1 MLYCVC
7 TRVMSYTS
15 IITLP
20 SPLPPQLMRINSEWD
35 KEYREQEE
43 AFRRYQFD
51 AQQAQS
57 ENHTIIARLK
67 EKIASLE
74 EERDRIQDE
83 LLKYQRELHTLRER
97 LAVSESM
104 KVTTGGMPME
114 EELSLL
120 RQQVILRLGESTAPP
135 PHGPYPSQSS
145 IFPTH
150 LTEIFMVDIH
160 MIHTTVELGEFSGGE
175 MHVHLP

>member
-1 MLYCVC
+1 MH
-7 TRVMSYTS
+7 
-15 IITLP
+15 
-20 SPLPPQLMRINSEWD
+20 INSQWD

-83 LLKYQRELHTLRER
+83 LVRYQRELHTLRER
-97 LAVSESM
+97 LAVAESM
-104 KVTTGGMPME
+104 SGGMAVE

-120 RQQVILRLGESTAPP
+120 RQQVSWGASNTIWFWPHTHCNCILAEEV
-135 PHGPYPSQSS
+135 
-145 IFPTH
+145 FPTGMD
-150 LTEIFMVDIH
+150 MVQNL
-160 MIHTTVELGEFSGGE
+160 MELQ
-175 MHVHLP
+175 